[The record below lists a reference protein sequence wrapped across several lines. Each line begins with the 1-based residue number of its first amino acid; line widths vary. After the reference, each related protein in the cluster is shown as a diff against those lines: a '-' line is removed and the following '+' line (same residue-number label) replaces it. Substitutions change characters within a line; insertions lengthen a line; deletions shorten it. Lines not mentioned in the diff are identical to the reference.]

1 MLYSLKNEEK
11 KYTDKKD
18 VEEIVRDLSLTP
30 LRITGID
37 FTSNVFKPAA
47 MAEICKCIDKMENL
61 TTVILDEIFTTLV
74 KEDMLKCF
82 SLISKSLMGK
92 KIEHL
97 DLSNNALSAE
107 LPEEFINLLMSL
119 ETLKYF
125 NIRNCGLG
133 LLGGDKIGECLIK
146 SKDTLEYIDIAQNR
160 FFKFPQVLK
169 EGIAGLNNLKT
180 LRLEFNTIEKDTMSE
195 FLSVL
200 ADKPIEVLD
209 IRDNFLNID
218 GCKTLGEL
226 FSTLDFKEL
235 LVGDCLMHDE
245 GVKVFL
251 REASKKRVSLGLPGD
266 VEASVFCSVLDL
278 SYNDFEQDCIDL
290 LKEFCVRYQI
300 GKIIINGN
308 FFEETEALKTSVEK
322 YGGVLITEEEVVED
336 TNKGEIDESIIGMV
350 SNL

>member
-11 KYTDKKD
+11 KYTDKRD
-18 VEEIVRDLSLTP
+18 VEEIVKDLSLTP
-30 LRITGID
+30 LRITGLD

-47 MAEICKCIDKMENL
+47 MAEICKCIDKMDNL

-82 SLISKSLMGK
+82 SMISKSLMGK

-97 DLSNNALSAE
+97 DLSNNALSSE

-119 ETLKYF
+119 DTLKHF

-133 LLGGDKIGECLIK
+133 LLGGDKIGECL
-146 SKDTLEYIDIAQNR
+146 SKCRESLEYIDIAQNR
-160 FFKFPQVLK
+160 FFKFPQELK
-169 EGIAGLNNLKT
+169 KGIAGLNNVKT

-195 FLSVL
+195 FLTVL

-209 IRDNFLNID
+209 IRDNFLNIN

-226 FSTLDFKEL
+226 FSSLDFKEL

-251 REASKKRVSLGLPGD
+251 KHASEKRVSLGLPGD
-266 VEASVFCSVLDL
+266 IETSTYCSVLDL
-278 SYNDFEQDCIDL
+278 SYNDFEQDCVDL
-290 LKEFCVRYQI
+290 LEDFCVRYQI
-300 GKIIINGN
+300 GRLVINGN
-308 FFEETEALKTSVEK
+308 FFEEINSLKSSIEK
-322 YGGVLITEEEVVED
+322 YGGVLISEDEVVED
-336 TNKGEIDESIIGMV
+336 PNKSDIDDSIVGMV